1 MGQVKLITGIVM
13 SALFVLAIVVFS
25 IQFGIDNDSAILL
38 GDDPEYANI
47 QSSIVGDVQQ
57 FNEDANTSSN
67 TLLSTT
73 QEAGDQSASSGGQFK
88 VTATTAMTLVGTF
101 LGVSFTKIF
110 GQDTGFGIF
119 LTAIGS
125 ILLWI
130 IGLYIWKTWKG
141 NPD

>member
-88 VTATTAMTLVGTF
+88 VTATTAMTLVATF
-101 LGVSFTKIF
+101 LGVSFQKIF
-110 GQDTGFGIF
+110 GDDTGFGIF